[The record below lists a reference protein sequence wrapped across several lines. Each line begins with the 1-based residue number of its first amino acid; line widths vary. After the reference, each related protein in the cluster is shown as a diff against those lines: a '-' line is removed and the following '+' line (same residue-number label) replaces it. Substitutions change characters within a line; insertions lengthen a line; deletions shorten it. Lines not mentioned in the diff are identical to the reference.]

1 MSSLKEKLARVGLGL
16 PKILLPSEE
25 LDYSKWSVVACDQFT
40 SDKSYWQDV
49 EDYVG
54 DAPSTRKIIFPEVY
68 LEQGDK
74 DKVRDNINETMVAY
88 LNGGTLV
95 EKAPGFVYVERSTP
109 YVKKR
114 KGLVV
119 ALDLE
124 MYDFQRGTTSPIR
137 PTEATVLERLPARI
151 DVRRKA
157 VLDLPHILVLFDDP
171 DNRVFSL
178 LEGKREE
185 MEKLYDFDLMK
196 SGGHIKGYGVNDDD
210 VLNSL
215 ADMFGDLKKDKPLL
229 FAIGDGNHSL
239 ASAKEVWRELK
250 EKGAPLDH
258 PARYALVE
266 LENIH
271 DDGLV
276 FEPIHRVLFDMKD
289 DSFFEGLKELPGTGV
304 QEVASLEDIKARMGE
319 EGCIGITWQGKS
331 WVYTLSGSPDE
342 LEAERLH
349 AFLDPWLEKSGV
361 TVDYI
366 HGDEA
371 YLELTSRQGNGGVYL
386 PAIDKGAFFDLVDKK
401 GSMPRKTFSLGEA
414 EEKRYYLESARLVP

>member
-1 MSSLKEKLARVGLGL
+1 MSDLKDKLALVGLGL
-16 PKILLPSEE
+16 PKILLPSYD

-40 SDKSYWQDV
+40 SDRSYWQEV
-49 EDYVG
+49 EEIVG
-54 DAPSTRKIIFPEVY
+54 DAPSSRNVILPEVF

-74 DKVRDNINETMVAY
+74 EKVRDKINETMVAY
-88 LNGGTLV
+88 LNMGTLV
-95 EKAPGFVYVERSTP
+95 EQAPGFVYVERSTP
-109 YVKKR
+109 YVEKR

-124 MYDFQRGTTSPIR
+124 MYDFREGTTSPIR

-171 DNRVFSL
+171 DDRVFSL
-178 LEGKREE
+178 LCENRRT

-196 SGGHIKGYGVNDDD
+196 SGGHIRGYGLHDEA

-215 ADMFGDLKKDKPLL
+215 ADLFDKLKKGKPLL

-250 EKGAPLDH
+250 EKGVPMDH

-271 DDGLV
+271 DEGLV
-276 FEPIHRVLFDMKD
+276 FEPIHRVLFDLKD
-289 DSFFEGLKELPGTGV
+289 SSFFEGLKQLPGTKV
-304 QEVASLEDIKARMGE
+304 EEVSSLGEIKDRMGE
-319 EGCIGITWQGKS
+319 EGCIGVTWQGKS
-331 WVYTLSGSPDE
+331 WVFTLAGRPDE

-361 TVDYI
+361 TLDYI

-386 PAIDKGAFFDLVDKK
+386 PAIDKDEFFDLIDRK

-414 EEKRYYLESARLVP
+414 EEKRYYLESARLIP